1 VAVGAVLV
9 QNTAWRNADLAI
21 GNLRQSGL
29 LDPTRLRALTTADLE
44 VLIRPAGFYRQKSQT
59 LLALADHVMR
69 TAPSFPVFLARP
81 TLAVREELLT
91 LRGIGPETADSI
103 LLYAGSHEIYVV
115 DVYVRRFLSRLGF
128 EALARGNYK
137 VLSAAI
143 ETLVHDQRTMFT
155 NLLAGLHA
163 QTPSH
168 SPTVMSRASRSPLA
182 DIYNELHA
190 VLVRDGVEKR
200 RRT

>member
-29 LDPTRLRALTTADLE
+29 LDPTRLRALTTADME
-44 VLIRPAGFYRQKSQT
+44 ALIRPAGFYRQKSQT

-143 ETLVHDQRTMFT
+143 ETLIRDRQDDF
-155 NLLAGLHA
+155 AGLLTELHSR
-163 QTPSH
+163 TPSH
-168 SPTVMSRASRSPLA
+168 PPSTMSTKPRSALA

-190 VLVRDGVEKR
+190 VLVRDGVERR